1 METYL
6 SKEEMLK
13 YYISNM
19 GEELAEVKEEGIQEG
34 IQQGLQQGLQQGMQ
48 RVQQE
53 RQQTAFN
60 ALKKGLSLQDVADI
74 TNLSMRIME
83 KPAKI

>member
-13 YYISNM
+13 YLISNM

-34 IQQGLQQGLQQGMQ
+34 LQQGMQ
-48 RVQQE
+48 EGMQQE
-53 RQQTAFN
+53 RQQTALN
-60 ALKKGLSLQDVADI
+60 ALKMGLSLQDVSKI
-74 TNLSMRIME
+74 TSLPISELEEIKSRL
-83 KPAKI
+83 